1 VRETWDISQE
11 AGFSKPL
18 VQRGAKK
25 TAENMEK
32 TLARIE
38 ELVTG

>member
-1 VRETWDISQE
+1 MRETWDISQE
-11 AGFSKPL
+11 AGLSKPL
-18 VQRGAKK
+18 VARGTK

-38 ELVTG
+38 EIVTA